1 MRFRC
6 AHAAHPD
13 WTVAVEHCLLLLGQQ
28 TGAAGFVREP
38 NLGFV
43 YLTDTLVRHAG
54 EILSTLKARTGVSSW
69 VGASGA
75 GICATGVE
83 YMDEPAL
90 AVMLGQFAPG
100 TFNVFSG
107 NQRPP
112 ALATRTSSGGH
123 AAWTALVHADPQCAD
138 LPEMLTDMSH
148 KVASGYLFGGVAS
161 GRHPPVQV
169 ADQLLRGGLS
179 GVVFAEDVAIVSRV
193 TQGCFP
199 LRRARPHVVT
209 EAREH
214 RIISLDH
221 QRAFDVLLADAGLRD
236 ESRTAADVT
245 GPGSASVHVIDA
257 QMRGA
262 LHSLARQ
269 GMFVGLEPGDVH
281 SREQAY
287 RERLR
292 SDYTVR
298 HVVALDPGSGAI
310 TIAGQA
316 ASGQRMTFCTR
327 NEDAARKD
335 LVRICS
341 ELRDAATDAGA
352 DSARSGAAPS
362 SAAGASHARSIQG
375 ALYFSCLGRGGH
387 MFGEQGEELRLIQSQ
402 LGAAPLVG
410 LYASGEIGGRSL
422 YGYTG
427 VLSVFASA

>member
-13 WTVAVEHCLLLLGQQ
+13 WSVAVEQCLLLLGQQ

-43 YLTDTLVRHAG
+43 YLTDALLRYAN
-54 EILSTLKARTGVSSW
+54 EILSSLKARTGVSSW

-107 NQRPP
+107 KQRPP
-112 ALATRTSSGGH
+112 ALVTRTASGGH
-123 AAWTALVHADPQCAD
+123 AAWTALVHADPKSAE
-138 LPEMLTDMSH
+138 LPGMLTDMSH
-148 KVASGYLFGGVAS
+148 KLASGYLFGGVAS

-169 ADQLLRGGLS
+169 ADQVLSGGLS
-179 GVVFAEDVAIVSRV
+179 GVVFAQDVPIVSRV

-199 LRRARPHVVT
+199 LRGARAHMVT
-209 EAREH
+209 QAREH
-214 RIISLDH
+214 QVLELDH

-236 ESRTAADVT
+236 APHAVAGTS
-245 GPGSASVHVIDA
+245 GSGASAPALDA
-257 QMRGA
+257 RVRSA
-262 LHSLARQ
+262 IRSLARQ
-269 GMFVGLEPGDVH
+269 GLFVGIEPGGDPP
-281 SREQAY
+281 RDDAY

-292 SDYTVR
+292 ADYTAR

-310 TIAGQA
+310 TIAGDA
-316 ASGQRMTFCTR
+316 ASGQRLTFCTR
-327 NEDAARKD
+327 DEQAARKD

-341 ELRDAATDAGA
+341 EVRDAAQDAGVLA
-352 DSARSGAAPS
+352 ARAPQSRPGAAREPGS
-362 SAAGASHARSIQG
+362 RAIQG

-402 LGAAPLVG
+402 LGAVPLVG
-410 LYASGEIGGRSL
+410 LYAGGEIGGRNL

-427 VLSVFASA
+427 VLSVFPSA